1 MIYTPGLIQS
11 QVLLT
16 PLSQLQQKS
25 AGKKSSRVTG
35 LPKLNDAND
44 AGTARSK
51 VRHWRTVPP
60 AACPLPPHHPA
71 FGTGKKTAYKWNM
84 HI

>member
-51 VRHWRTVPP
+51 VRH
-60 AACPLPPHHPA
+60 
-71 FGTGKKTAYKWNM
+71 
-84 HI
+84 